1 MDEALGVIGLILF
14 VAAIIAL
21 AAGMTWAVIKISP
34 SRDRPKKAA
43 EPSS

>member
-1 MDEALGVIGLILF
+1 MEDVLGVIGLVVF
-14 VAAIIAL
+14 VAAVIAL